1 MPPPAHACTRLHTPA
16 HGNACHN
23 TRTAIIRKRKEA
35 DRLRRFRSFLV
46 KNWLLILGLVLSA
59 ATILTFFIVT
69 DGVATIKRIYRS
81 LQYGWLLLAV
91 LFVILQW
98 VFDAL
103 GLHVLA
109 APRQPKRSF
118 FASFITTMVGVLYS
132 AITPSSTGGQP
143 MQVVSLGRQGMDTG
157 TATSV
162 IVLKTALNQIAITLY
177 ALVMVFWELPFF
189 QAHVSSF
196 SFIVL
201 FAMAISIL
209 FIAGLFLFT
218 VNQKLTRRIATGCIH
233 LLHRL
238 HLCRDEAHLLR
249 RMDGMFEQ
257 FFTSSRMIAGSLW
270 RCVGVVVFT
279 LLQLTCYFIVPYC
292 LYRSFGFY
300 GVTVVRMIAAT
311 TFVYFASMFV
321 PVPGASGGAE
331 GSFYLFFA
339 PFFPAGAIAPAM
351 LVWRLITYYGA
362 IVVGVIFTAM
372 DKRISPARV
381 DRAQEA
387 PAPIQEETAPP
398 VPTDDNSL
406 SFPCRETE
414 AVGKLEP

>member
-1 MPPPAHACTRLHTPA
+1 MKKVLTF
-16 HGNACHN
+16 
-23 TRTAIIRKRKEA
+23 
-35 DRLRRFRSFLV
+35 LR
-46 KNWLLILGLVLSA
+46 KNWLMLLAVVLSV
-59 ATILTFFIVT
+59 ATILTFFLVT
-69 DGVATIKRIYRS
+69 DGVSTIQQIYKS
-81 LQYGWLLLAV
+81 LQYWWLLLAV
-91 LFVILQW
+91 LFVVLQW

-103 GLHVLA
+103 ALHVLA
-109 APRQPKRSF
+109 VQHQPGRRFKRSF
-118 FASFITTMVGVLYS
+118 ITAMVGVLYS
-132 AITPSSTGGQP
+132 ALTPSSTGGQP

-157 TATSV
+157 TATSI

-201 FAMAISIL
+201 FAMAVSIL

-257 FFTSSRMIAGSLW
+257 FFTSSRMMAGSLW

-372 DKRISPARV
+372 DKRTAPARK
-381 DRAQEA
+381 DGSQQALAFTQ
-387 PAPIQEETAPP
+387 
-398 VPTDDNSL
+398 DDIKPSEQAGDKREL
-406 SFPCRETE
+406 LPCRE
-414 AVGKLEP
+414 AGPVGKLEP